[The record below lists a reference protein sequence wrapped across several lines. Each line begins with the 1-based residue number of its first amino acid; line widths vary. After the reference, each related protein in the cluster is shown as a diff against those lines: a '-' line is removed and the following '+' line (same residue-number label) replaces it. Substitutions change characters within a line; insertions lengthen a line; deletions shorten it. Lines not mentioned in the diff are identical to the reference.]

1 LTSFPYP
8 LSQLCKITKSTPKP
22 NIIIEETQAK
32 IVSFKGP
39 HTKKKNIEDDK
50 LNKD

>member
-1 LTSFPYP
+1 M
-8 LSQLCKITKSTPKP
+8 
-22 NIIIEETQAK
+22 EETQAK

-50 LNKD
+50 LNKG